1 MNDDDLLKSL
11 GKAVREDRA
20 AESELEQHGL
30 TGSLGQEFED
40 DLFGKLGIAEAKP
53 EAPRNVIPF
62 PPNRARQGSRVAAGL
77 GMVFAA
83 AAAFV
88 LVQRGGGERLGSYE
102 LSGTGDRLER
112 GAEVETN
119 TLTATVG
126 RPLTLVLRPAE
137 KTNVTPEVRVVATFG
152 AAENVWAP
160 RIETS
165 ASGALRV
172 TVTPDTAGQG
182 TLTVVL
188 TPKGDT
194 NEAHAQKLARPLDV
208 RATP

>member
-1 MNDDDLLKSL
+1 MNDEELLRTL

-20 AESELEQHGL
+20 AEAELAQQGL
-30 TGSLGQEFED
+30 AGNLGEAFED
-40 DLFGKLGIAEAKP
+40 DLFGKLGIADAKV

-62 PPNRARQGSRVAAGL
+62 PPNRARSGSRVAAGL

-88 LVQRGGGERLGSYE
+88 LVQRGGGDRLGTYE
-102 LSGTGDRLER
+102 LSGAGDRLER

-119 TLTATVG
+119 TLNATVG
-126 RPLTLVLRPAE
+126 RPLTLVLRPTE
-137 KTNVTPEVRVVATFG
+137 RTTVTPEVRVVATFG
-152 AAENVWAP
+152 SAQSVWSS
-160 RIETS
+160 RVEGS

-172 TVTPDTAGQG
+172 TITPEAAGQG

-188 TPKGDT
+188 APKGDT
-194 NEAHAQKLARPLDV
+194 NEAHAQKLSRPLEV
-208 RATP
+208 RSAP